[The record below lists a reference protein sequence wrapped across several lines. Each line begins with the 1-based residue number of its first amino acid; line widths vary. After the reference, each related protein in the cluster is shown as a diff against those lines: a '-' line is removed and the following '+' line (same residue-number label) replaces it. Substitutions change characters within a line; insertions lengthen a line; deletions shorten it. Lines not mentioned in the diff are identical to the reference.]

1 VNNNLRAVVPTT
13 TTTTT
18 TIMKSDNS
26 ISSSSSSS
34 SKSGSYGSGQHTNDG
49 HYLFSTP
56 YILEPIPLE
65 SIVAATGERNEQQ
78 QQQQQQHEAQ
88 NTTGNHLHHYV
99 PQHMFYEATF
109 VGDGC
114 VAVATSTPEPKTG
127 GIAALETTTTATPSS
142 SPQLPQLP
150 IAPGHEIVLR
160 DPITGVDRRYK
171 VEYRYYEMRRD
182 EAGEFIQR
190 FAETIIPMPQA
201 IMQQSQEIAAVRINS
216 PTSGSD
222 ASPTTA
228 TSVSTTAT
236 TTSTV
241 TRLTSPILPP
251 TRRQSPSY
259 FVPQAPP
266 TVSLPEGWGWCWQ
279 NGSWTLWKNDDGP
292 SQQQH
297 NSTSTTAATETTTGL
312 GSGGRSARET
322 ATTTNLHKNNNNSSN
337 SNNKNDQED
346 DSSILSIRPDSPK
359 TFFH

>member
-1 VNNNLRAVVPTT
+1 
-13 TTTTT
+13 
-18 TIMKSDNS
+18 M
-26 ISSSSSSS
+26 
-34 SKSGSYGSGQHTNDG
+34 NDD
-49 HYLFSTP
+49 HYFFSTP

-78 QQQQQQHEAQ
+78 QQQQQQQQQHEEQ
-88 NTTGNHLHHYV
+88 NTSGNHLHHYV
-99 PQHMFYEATF
+99 PLHMFPEATF
-109 VGDGC
+109 VVGGD
-114 VAVATSTPEPKTG
+114 VPKTG
-127 GIAALETTTTATPSS
+127 GIAALETPTTATATATPSS
-142 SPQLPQLP
+142 SSSPPPLPQLP

-160 DPITGVDRRYK
+160 DPITGVDRKYK

-201 IMQQSQEIAAVRINS
+201 IMQQSQEIAAVTINS
-216 PTSGSD
+216 PKYGSD

-292 SQQQH
+292 SQQQQ

-312 GSGGRSARET
+312 GGGVRSARET
-322 ATTTNLHKNNNNSSN
+322 TTTTNLLK
-337 SNNKNDQED
+337 KQQQQQQQQ
-346 DSSILSIRPDSPK
+346 K
-359 TFFH
+359 